1 MDKKLIE
8 SLKETLLI
16 TQEECAEVTQA
27 ISKVLRFGTETRW
40 PDSNAPTNREKLEEE
55 VGDLLAM
62 IDILVEKAYLS
73 DSFVNAARINKK
85 EKLKKWS
92 KIFE

>member
-1 MDKKLIE
+1 MDKKLNE
-8 SLKETLLI
+8 SIRETLLI

-27 ISKVLRFGTETRW
+27 ISKVLRFGTESRW
-40 PDSNAPTNREKLEEE
+40 PEDAPTNREKLEAE

-62 IDILVEKAYLS
+62 IDILIQKAYLS
-73 DSFVNAARINKK
+73 DSFVNAARMQKK